1 MKRKFAVFDLDGTL
15 IRWQLYH
22 AMADEFLRMGILSAK
37 DYESVKTARMNWKNR
52 DNINSFNDYE
62 MTLVKLINSTVENLK
77 VSDLELACNN
87 VIAEYKNQVYT
98 YTRDLIKDLKAKDY
112 LIFAISASPDQIV
125 KLVANHYG
133 FDDFCG
139 SIYAEKDG
147 ILTGKYDLIWN
158 ERKPEKLRELVDK
171 HNATW
176 AGSIAVGDSE
186 GDIHMLSAVEQ
197 PIAFNPT
204 QLLFSEAKKQ
214 GWQVIIERKNMVYKL
229 ESLNGSYLLA
239 QAAD

>member
-1 MKRKFAVFDLDGTL
+1 MNRQFAVFDLDGTL

-22 AMADEFLRMGILSAK
+22 AMADEFLRMGILSAI

-87 VIAEYKNQVYT
+87 VITEYKNQVYT
-98 YTRDLIKDLKAKDY
+98 YTRDLIKDLKAKNY
-112 LIFAISASPDQIV
+112 LVFAISASPDQIV

-147 ILTGKYDLIWN
+147 LLTGKYDLIWS

-204 QLLFSEAKKQ
+204 QLLFLEAKKQ
-214 GWQVIIERKNMVYKL
+214 GWKIVIERKNMVYRL
-229 ESLNGSYLLA
+229 EPQDGSYLLA
-239 QAAD
+239 QTND